1 MLAQTRPRCAPGMQA
16 RKRYAQE
23 QPKDIRILKH
33 LVSLDDPTEIR
44 DALEKAFT
52 PGPELATPDM
62 DYLST

>member
-1 MLAQTRPRCAPGMQA
+1 MQA

-23 QPKDIRILKH
+23 QPKDVRILKH

-52 PGPELATPDM
+52 PGPELGTPDM